1 MRRIRESQISLTCN
15 FCIVIEEKLM
25 LYRQLL
31 VFRVVCNPYLSNTR
45 ACSFYIL
52 QLINVYVLVCHRDK
66 TLVITL
72 I

>member
-1 MRRIRESQISLTCN
+1 MRRIRERQMSLTCN

-45 ACSFYIL
+45 ACSFL

>member
-1 MRRIRESQISLTCN
+1 MRRIRERQISLTCN

-31 VFRVVCNPYLSNTR
+31 VFRVVCNPYLSNML

-52 QLINVYVLVCHRDK
+52 
-66 TLVITL
+66 
-72 I
+72 